1 MKMICFLHG
10 CVGMLLF
17 LWGLCLLLLP
27 ISSNPLFIAIGIV
40 TTVAGLAG
48 LAISIILGMR
58 E

>member
-1 MKMICFLHG
+1 MICFLHG